1 MGIDNYYFNN
11 FDGKITPQDYWDFH
25 LTSDNQGVSLP
36 YATKCGDGSTLGV
49 IDDVDLV
56 LWFDISNTGTTTNGQ
71 FLTSLNEWTGVTITP
86 SSGMTLSDF
95 GLTGVDNGRVTG
107 LTDTLTLTSGDTK
120 MTLYPVTGNTYVY
133 PWSYITGS
141 TVGINNC
148 QMNQSV
154 CLNGG
159 FYQGFFKIDFEKP
172 APYSAI
178 TINTGNTV
186 CVGQSTTGLTL
197 TKGNPDA
204 QVYNLLPTTFEKGW
218 TVETWLLPNTTC
230 DTTTGTTLNDVYSGN
245 TGFFFYIGARA
256 ENKFWNTFSGE
267 SGYTTSTNLPLQP
280 NISVD
285 EGLNGGQDW
294 FSISSPDM
302 VGSRNPF
309 RDCTT
314 CCDTN
319 TNSSVTSGS
328 SYNHCNEL
336 GENALGFR
344 ITEDNRI
351 GWRKVSVTGEC
362 RNNKFTITGTTIE
375 EEYTTES
382 VIPTGNTPTL
392 IQVVYIQGGEKN
404 GLPAG
409 TLKMLVNGRLVL
421 KSKEF
426 IGLQLRALNEWSD
439 KQEGVPYNISWGGG
453 TQGLIESQTFG
464 GPDPE
469 DNGLLIGE
477 NFAGSFLG
485 QLSQLRFY
493 KRPLN
498 VLELRNNLFSEC
510 DRYCVRTTFGGS
522 QIIQPG
528 SPFCTNCG

>member
-1 MGIDNYYFNN
+1 
-11 FDGKITPQDYWDFH
+11 
-25 LTSDNQGVSLP
+25 
-36 YATKCGDGSTLGV
+36 
-49 IDDVDLV
+49 
-56 LWFDISNTGTTTNGQ
+56 
-71 FLTSLNEWTGVTITP
+71 
-86 SSGMTLSDF
+86 
-95 GLTGVDNGRVTG
+95 
-107 LTDTLTLTSGDTK
+107 
-120 MTLYPVTGNTYVY
+120 
-133 PWSYITGS
+133 
-141 TVGINNC
+141 
-148 QMNQSV
+148 
-154 CLNGG
+154 
-159 FYQGFFKIDFEKP
+159 
-172 APYSAI
+172 
-178 TINTGNTV
+178 
-186 CVGQSTTGLTL
+186 
-197 TKGNPDA
+197 
-204 QVYNLLPTTFEKGW
+204 
-218 TVETWLLPNTTC
+218 
-230 DTTTGTTLNDVYSGN
+230 
-245 TGFFFYIGARA
+245 
-256 ENKFWNTFSGE
+256 
-267 SGYTTSTNLPLQP
+267 
-280 NISVD
+280 
-285 EGLNGGQDW
+285 
-294 FSISSPDM
+294 M